1 MMALNTVRL
10 TTAQAILR
18 YFGAQK
24 VSRDGAIVPLV
35 GGVFGIFGHG
45 NGAGFGHALSLGE
58 GDLPFFQGKNEQA
71 MVHAAIGYAK
81 SHRLMSTLAVTTSLG
96 PGATNLVTGAATAT
110 VNRVPVLLLP
120 SDVFASRR
128 QGPILQGLEMPQDFG
143 MSANDT
149 LRPVSR
155 YFDRI
160 TRPEQIIH
168 SLPHATAALLDHANA
183 GAVTIAV
190 CQDVQGEAYDFPTHL
205 FDERVHTIDRVRPD
219 ARALGEVVAALTQ
232 AKRPLIVAGGG
243 VRYSEAESALAEL
256 SNTYGIPVVESLAG
270 RSAGREV
277 AANLGGIGFIGSP
290 AANAAAERAD
300 FVLAVGT
307 RLADTL
313 TGSHTLF
320 QAPDLKIAALNLS
333 THDLGKMGALP
344 LRADA
349 RDGLAALSRALSA
362 TDYRADASWKDFT
375 VGAREQWHTQVD
387 AIREHSRP
395 VLTGFEVVS
404 DIANATGENDRVVF
418 SSSTAIGH
426 AHAMWNASKHG
437 ELDMEYGFSCM
448 GYELPAALGHGL
460 GGQVDGRIVAV
471 VGDGTYLMCHSTELV
486 TAVQEGVSMTIV
498 VLVNQGWQCIRGF
511 QMHNV
516 GEEFG
521 TQFRRKVAGTR
532 GLTGEYVEV
541 DYAANARSLGAQ
553 AFDVHTRT
561 EFRDALAK
569 AATMEGP
576 VLIAAHTNLDAL
588 PFGSG
593 AWWEVGSPDAQ
604 KPDTLTAHREEF
616 AAKASRHRWFV

>member
-1 MMALNTVRL
+1 MTSATIRL

-24 VSRDGAIVPLV
+24 TLADGVLRPLI

-58 GDLPFFQGKNEQA
+58 GELPFFQGKHEQA

-81 SHRLMSTLAVTTSLG
+81 SHRLHSTLAVSTSLG

-143 MSANDT
+143 LSANDT

-160 TRPEQIIH
+160 TRPEQVIH
-168 SLPHATAALLDHANA
+168 SLPHAVTALLDAANA

-190 CQDVQGEAYDFPTHL
+190 CQDVQGEAYDFPVSL
-205 FDERVHTIDRVRPD
+205 FAERVHEVDPL
-219 ARALGEVVAALTQ
+219 APAERALDAVVQALRG
-232 AKRPLIVAGGG
+232 ARRPLIIAGGG
-243 VRYSEAESALAEL
+243 VRYAAAEQALAQL
-256 SNTYGIPVVESLAG
+256 SNTFGVPVAESLAG
-270 RSAGREV
+270 RTGGRQ
-277 AANLGGIGFIGSP
+277 ASLNLGGIGFIGSP

-320 QAPDLKIAALNLS
+320 QDPGVRFATLNLS
-333 THDLGKMGALP
+333 DYDLGKMGALP

-349 RDGLAALSRALSA
+349 RAGLEAISARLGEAGWQAPQDWQGYARDVQAQWKSQVAAIHES
-362 TDYRADASWKDFT
+362 
-375 VGAREQWHTQVD
+375 
-387 AIREHSRP
+387 SRP
-395 VLTGFEVVS
+395 QLTGFEVVA
-404 DIANATGENDRVVF
+404 DVAAATGAGDRVVF

-426 AHAMWNASKHG
+426 AHATWDAAAHG
-437 ELDMEYGFSCM
+437 ELDVEYGFSCM
-448 GYELPAALGHGL
+448 GYELPAALGHAL
-460 GGQVDGRIVAV
+460 GGQVEGRIVAV
-471 VGDGTYLMCHSTELV
+471 VGDGTYLMAHSTELV
-486 TAVQEGVSMTIV
+486 TAVQEDAAFTVV
-498 VLVNQGWQCIRGF
+498 VLVNQGWQCIRSF
-511 QMHNV
+511 QENNV

-521 TQFRRKVAGTR
+521 TQFRRKLAGTR
-532 GLTGEYVEV
+532 GLKGEFVQV

-553 AFDVHTRT
+553 AYDVTTRE
-561 EFRDALAK
+561 EFRAVLAQTAK
-569 AATMEGP
+569 ARGP
-576 VLIAAHTNLDAL
+576 VLIAVHTNLDAL

-593 AWWEVGSPDAQ
+593 AWWEVGSPDAEQ
-604 KPDTLTAHREEF
+604 PASLPRQREAF
-616 AAKASRHRWFV
+616 AAQASRHRWFV